1 MAETAANPEVTM
13 REIKELIT
21 QFNESGW
28 ASLELEIGSTR
39 LVLNRN
45 GSPIAGRPEPARAV
59 PAPAPA
65 PAATVVAP
73 APQPQ
78 PLAAAPKRP
87 ARTANAI
94 EVRSPVVGAFWL
106 SPSPGEAPFVEI
118 GQHIEE
124 GQQLGIVEV
133 MKLMNHVSAPAA
145 GTLVEVCA
153 ANSDM
158 VEYEQV
164 LFIIEPAR

>member
-1 MAETAANPEVTM
+1 MAEQTAATPEVTM

-45 GSPIAGRPEPARAV
+45 GSPATKRPEPVR

-65 PAATVVAP
+65 PEIKVVAP
-73 APQPQ
+73 TPQ
-78 PLAAAPKRP
+78 PLAAAPERP
-87 ARTANAI
+87 ARTSRAV
-94 EVRSPVVGAFWL
+94 EVKSPVVGAFWL
-106 SPSPGEAPFVEI
+106 APSPGEAPFVKV
-118 GQHIEE
+118 GQHVEE

-133 MKLMNHVSAPAA
+133 MKLMNHVSAPVA
-145 GTLVEVCA
+145 GTLTEICA
-153 ANSDM
+153 NNSDM
-158 VEYEQV
+158 VEYDQV
-164 LFIIEPAR
+164 VFVIEPADD